1 MFSLGEIAIVI
12 VERNRNSREIRKGG
26 SPMTTSLE
34 EMLKDYEIPPVA
46 KVQVLF
52 DQTRLVQVEETL
64 LERLRKKD
72 LPIRKG
78 QRIAITGGS
87 RGIADYVSLMKASV
101 AYIKEKGAIPFIVPA
116 MGSHGGA
123 TAEGQVEVLRNL
135 GITEESVGAPI
146 ISSMDVVEVARTE
159 LDLPVYIDKNAY
171 EADGILLLNR
181 VKTHTSIYG
190 KYQSGLVK
198 MLAIGLAKH
207 VGAAMTHSLGT
218 DYLNDNMAR
227 VGLTALRHV
236 KVVGGIA
243 AIENGYDQLA
253 DVYVLRKEEIETEEP
268 KILERAKDMVPR
280 IPFDHMD
287 VLICRKLGKEISGTG
302 MDPAIVGRPI
312 NNRPNVGPD
321 VTELGILRLTD
332 KSEGNANGMGMG
344 DFISR
349 KLRSAV
355 NEKMTVV
362 NALTGM
368 KPFTARIPPTMDT
381 DKLVFQ
387 ACIKAAGRIAPDQLK
402 LCIINS
408 TGDLQSLWATRPLV
422 EELDP
427 ARGKQEG
434 EFQPVSFD
442 DEGNLVL

>member
-1 MFSLGEIAIVI
+1 
-12 VERNRNSREIRKGG
+12 
-26 SPMTTSLE
+26 MTTSLE

-52 DQTRLVQVEETL
+52 DRTRLEQVEETL
-64 LERLRKKD
+64 LERLQEKD

-87 RGIADYVSLMKASV
+87 RGIADYVNLMKAAV
-101 AYIKEKGAIPFIVPA
+101 AYIKGKGAIPFIVPA

-268 KILERAKDMVPR
+268 KILVRAKNMVPR

-408 TGDLQSLWATRPLV
+408 TGDLQSLWATQPLV
-422 EELDP
+422 KELDP
-427 ARGKQEG
+427 VRGRQIG
-434 EFQPVSFD
+434 EFQSVAFD

>member
-1 MFSLGEIAIVI
+1 
-12 VERNRNSREIRKGG
+12 
-26 SPMTTSLE
+26 MTTSLE

-52 DQTRLVQVEETL
+52 DRTRLEQVEETL
-64 LERLRKKD
+64 LERLQAKD

-87 RGIADYVSLMKASV
+87 RGIADYVNLMKAAV
-101 AYIKEKGAIPFIVPA
+101 AYIKGKGAIPFIVPA

-268 KILERAKDMVPR
+268 KILVRAKNMVPR

-422 EELDP
+422 KELDP
-427 ARGKQEG
+427 VRGRQIG
-434 EFQPVSFD
+434 EFQPVAFD
-442 DEGNLVL
+442 GEGNLVL

>member
-1 MFSLGEIAIVI
+1 
-12 VERNRNSREIRKGG
+12 
-26 SPMTTSLE
+26 MTTSLE

-52 DQTRLVQVEETL
+52 DRTRLERVEETL

-87 RGIADYVSLMKASV
+87 RGIADYVSLMRAAV

-159 LDLPVYIDKNAY
+159 LDLPVYIDKNAF

-253 DVYVLRKEEIETEEP
+253 DVYVLRKEEIEAEEP
-268 KILERAKDMVPR
+268 KILERAKAMVPR

-344 DFISR
+344 DFISQ

-387 ACIKAAGRIAPDQLK
+387 ACIKAAGRIAPDKLK

-408 TGDLQSLWATRPLV
+408 TGDLQTLWATRALV

-427 ARGKQEG
+427 AKGKRVG
-434 EFQPVSFD
+434 EYQAVPFD
-442 DEGNLVL
+442 AEGNLVL

>member
-1 MFSLGEIAIVI
+1 
-12 VERNRNSREIRKGG
+12 
-26 SPMTTSLE
+26 MTTSLE

-52 DQTRLVQVEETL
+52 DRTRLEQVEETL
-64 LERLRKKD
+64 LERLQEKD

-87 RGIADYVSLMKASV
+87 RGIADYVNLMKAAV
-101 AYIKEKGAIPFIVPA
+101 AYIKGKGAIPFIVPA

-268 KILERAKDMVPR
+268 KILVRAKNMVPR

-387 ACIKAAGRIAPDQLK
+387 ACIKAAGRIAPDQRK
-402 LCIINS
+402 LCIISS
-408 TGDLQSLWATRPLV
+408 TGDLQSLWATQPLV
-422 EELDP
+422 KELDP
-427 ARGKQEG
+427 VRGRQIG
-434 EFQPVSFD
+434 EFQPVAFD
-442 DEGNLVL
+442 DAGNLVL

>member
-1 MFSLGEIAIVI
+1 
-12 VERNRNSREIRKGG
+12 
-26 SPMTTSLE
+26 MTTSLE
-34 EMLKDYEIPPVA
+34 EMLKNYEIPPVA

-52 DQTRLVQVEETL
+52 DRTRLERVEEAL

-72 LPIRKG
+72 LPIQKG

-87 RGIADYVSLMKASV
+87 RGIADYVSLMRAAV

-171 EADGILLLNR
+171 RADGILLLNR

-207 VGAAMTHSLGT
+207 IGAAMTHSLGT

-227 VGLTALRHV
+227 VGLTALKHV

-253 DVYVLRKEEIETEEP
+253 DVYVLRKEEIEAEEP
-268 KILERAKDMVPR
+268 KILERAKAMVPR

-321 VTELGILRLTD
+321 VTELGILRLSD

-344 DFISR
+344 DFISQ

-408 TGDLQSLWATRPLV
+408 TGDLQTLWATRALV

-427 ARGKQEG
+427 AKGKR
-434 EFQPVSFD
+434 VSEYQTVPFD
-442 DEGNLVL
+442 EEGNLVLE

>member
-1 MFSLGEIAIVI
+1 
-12 VERNRNSREIRKGG
+12 
-26 SPMTTSLE
+26 MTTSLE

-52 DQTRLVQVEETL
+52 DRTRLEQVEETL
-64 LERLRKKD
+64 LERLQEKD

-87 RGIADYVSLMKASV
+87 RGIADYVNLMKAAV
-101 AYIKEKGAIPFIVPA
+101 AYIKGKGAIPFIVPA

-171 EADGILLLNR
+171 EADGILLFNR

-268 KILERAKDMVPR
+268 KILVRAKNMVPR

-349 KLRSAV
+349 KLRSAI

-422 EELDP
+422 KELDP
-427 ARGKQEG
+427 VRGRQIG
-434 EFQPVSFD
+434 EFQPVAFD
-442 DEGNLVL
+442 GEGNLVL

>member
-1 MFSLGEIAIVI
+1 
-12 VERNRNSREIRKGG
+12 
-26 SPMTTSLE
+26 MTTSLE
-34 EMLKDYEIPPVA
+34 EMLKNYEIPPVA

-52 DQTRLVQVEETL
+52 DRTRLERVEETL

-72 LPIRKG
+72 LPIQKG

-87 RGIADYVSLMKASV
+87 RGIADYVSLMRAAV

-171 EADGILLLNR
+171 GADGILLLNR

-207 VGAAMTHSLGT
+207 IGAAMTHSLGT

-227 VGLTALRHV
+227 VGLTALKHV

-253 DVYVLRKEEIETEEP
+253 DVYVLRKEEIEAEEP
-268 KILERAKDMVPR
+268 KILERAKAMVPR
-280 IPFDHMD
+280 IPFGHMD

-321 VTELGILRLTD
+321 VKELGILRLSD

-344 DFISR
+344 DFISQ

-408 TGDLQSLWATRPLV
+408 TGDLQTLWATRALV

-427 ARGKQEG
+427 AKGKR
-434 EFQPVSFD
+434 VSEYQAVPFD
-442 DEGNLVL
+442 EEGNLVLE

>member
-1 MFSLGEIAIVI
+1 
-12 VERNRNSREIRKGG
+12 
-26 SPMTTSLE
+26 MTTSLE

-52 DQTRLVQVEETL
+52 DRTRLEQVEETL
-64 LERLRKKD
+64 LERLQAKD

-87 RGIADYVSLMKASV
+87 RGIADYVNLMKAAV
-101 AYIKEKGAIPFIVPA
+101 AYIKGKGAIPFIVPA

-253 DVYVLRKEEIETEEP
+253 DVYVLHKEEIETEEP
-268 KILERAKDMVPR
+268 KILVRAKNMVPR

-422 EELDP
+422 KELDP
-427 ARGKQEG
+427 GRGRQIG
-434 EFQPVSFD
+434 EFQPVAFD
-442 DEGNLVL
+442 GEGNLVL

>member
-1 MFSLGEIAIVI
+1 MVYWTCCGIGILQE
-12 VERNRNSREIRKGG
+12 GG
-26 SPMTTSLE
+26 TVMSSLE
-34 EMLKDYEIPPVA
+34 DMLKGYEIPEVV
-46 KVQVLF
+46 KIRTIF
-52 DQTRLVQVEETL
+52 DRTRLEKPEETL
-64 LERLRKKD
+64 LERLREKD
-72 LPIRKG
+72 LPVLPG

-87 RGIADYVSLMKASV
+87 RGIADYVALMRAAV
-101 AYIKEKGAIPFIVPA
+101 RYLKEKGAVPFIVPA

-135 GITEESVGAPI
+135 GITEDSVGAPI
-146 ISSMDVVEVARTE
+146 ISSMEVVEIARTE
-159 LDLPVYIDKNAY
+159 LDLPVYLDKNAW

-190 KYQSGLVK
+190 RYQSGLVK

-207 VGAAMTHSLGT
+207 MGAAMTHSLGT

-227 VGLTALRHV
+227 VGLTALDHA

-253 DVYVLRKEEIETEEP
+253 DVYVLKKEEIREEEP
-268 KILERAKDMVPR
+268 KILERAKTMVPR
-280 IPFDHMD
+280 IPFAHMD

-302 MDPAIVGRPI
+302 MDPAVVGRPI

-321 VTELGILRLTD
+321 VTELGILSLTA
-332 KSEGNANGMGMG
+332 KSEGNGNGIGMG

-349 KLRSAV
+349 RLRDAV
-355 NEKMTVV
+355 DEKMTVV

-381 DKLVFQ
+381 DELVFK
-387 ACIKAAGRIAPDQLK
+387 ACIKAAGRIAPEDLK

-408 TGDLQSLWATRPLV
+408 SGDLRHIWSTRALA
-422 EELDP
+422 ESLDP
-427 ARGKQEG
+427 RKG
-434 EFQPVSFD
+434 ELAGAYQKVPFD
-442 DEGNLVL
+442 ASGTLMLEE

>member
-1 MFSLGEIAIVI
+1 
-12 VERNRNSREIRKGG
+12 
-26 SPMTTSLE
+26 MTTSLE

-52 DQTRLVQVEETL
+52 DRTRLEQVEETL
-64 LERLRKKD
+64 LERLQEKD

-87 RGIADYVSLMKASV
+87 RGIADYVNLMKAAV
-101 AYIKEKGAIPFIVPA
+101 AYIKGKGAIPFIVPA

-268 KILERAKDMVPR
+268 KILVRAKNMVPR

-408 TGDLQSLWATRPLV
+408 TGDLQSLWATQPLV
-422 EELDP
+422 KELDP
-427 ARGKQEG
+427 VRGRQIG
-434 EFQPVSFD
+434 EFQPVAFD
-442 DEGNLVL
+442 DAGNLVL

>member
-1 MFSLGEIAIVI
+1 
-12 VERNRNSREIRKGG
+12 
-26 SPMTTSLE
+26 MTTSLE
-34 EMLKDYEIPPVA
+34 EMLKNYEIPPVA

-52 DQTRLVQVEETL
+52 DRTRLERVEETL

-72 LPIRKG
+72 LPIQKG

-87 RGIADYVSLMKASV
+87 RGIADYVSLMRAAV

-171 EADGILLLNR
+171 GADGILLLNR

-207 VGAAMTHSLGT
+207 IGAAMTHSLGT

-227 VGLTALRHV
+227 VGLTALKHV

-253 DVYVLRKEEIETEEP
+253 DVYVLRKEEIEAEEP
-268 KILERAKDMVPR
+268 KILERAKAMVPR

-321 VTELGILRLTD
+321 VTELGILRLSD

-344 DFISR
+344 DFISQ

-408 TGDLQSLWATRPLV
+408 TGDLQTLWATRALV

-427 ARGKQEG
+427 AKGKR
-434 EFQPVSFD
+434 VSEYQTVPFD
-442 DEGNLVL
+442 EEGNLVLG

>member
-1 MFSLGEIAIVI
+1 
-12 VERNRNSREIRKGG
+12 
-26 SPMTTSLE
+26 MTTSLE
-34 EMLKDYEIPPVA
+34 EMLKNYEIPPVA

-52 DQTRLVQVEETL
+52 DRTRLERVEETL

-72 LPIRKG
+72 LPIQKG

-87 RGIADYVSLMKASV
+87 RGIADYVSLMRAAV

-146 ISSMDVVEVARTE
+146 ISSMEVVEVARTE

-171 EADGILLLNR
+171 GADGILLLNR

-207 VGAAMTHSLGT
+207 IGAAMTHSLGT

-227 VGLTALRHV
+227 VGLTALKHV

-253 DVYVLRKEEIETEEP
+253 DVYVLRKEEIEAEEP
-268 KILERAKDMVPR
+268 KILERAKAMVPR
-280 IPFDHMD
+280 IPFNHMD

-321 VTELGILRLTD
+321 VTELGILRLSD

-344 DFISR
+344 DFISQ

-408 TGDLQSLWATRPLV
+408 TGDLQTLWATRALV

-427 ARGKQEG
+427 AKGKR
-434 EFQPVSFD
+434 VSEYQTVPFD
-442 DEGNLVL
+442 EEGNLVLE

>member
-1 MFSLGEIAIVI
+1 
-12 VERNRNSREIRKGG
+12 
-26 SPMTTSLE
+26 MTTSLE

-52 DQTRLVQVEETL
+52 DRTRLERVEETL

-87 RGIADYVSLMKASV
+87 RGIADYVSLMKAAV
-101 AYIKEKGAIPFIVPA
+101 AYIKEKGASPFIVPA

-159 LDLPVYIDKNAY
+159 LDLPVYIDKNAF

-181 VKTHTSIYG
+181 VKTHTSIYR

-253 DVYVLRKEEIETEEP
+253 DVYVLRREEIEKEEP
-268 KILERAKDMVPR
+268 KILERAKAMVPR

-344 DFISR
+344 DFISQ

-387 ACIKAAGRIAPDQLK
+387 ACIKAAGRIAPDKLK

-408 TGDLQSLWATRPLV
+408 TGDLQTLWATRALA
-422 EELDP
+422 EALDP
-427 ARGKQEG
+427 AKGKRVG
-434 EFQPVSFD
+434 EYRAVPFD
-442 DEGNLVL
+442 AEGNLVL

>member
-1 MFSLGEIAIVI
+1 
-12 VERNRNSREIRKGG
+12 
-26 SPMTTSLE
+26 MTTSLE

-52 DQTRLVQVEETL
+52 DRTRLERVEETL

-87 RGIADYVSLMKASV
+87 RGIADYVSLMRAAV

-146 ISSMDVVEVARTE
+146 LSSMDVVEVARTE
-159 LDLPVYIDKNAY
+159 LDLPVYIDKNAF

-253 DVYVLRKEEIETEEP
+253 DVYVLRKEEIEAEEP
-268 KILERAKDMVPR
+268 KILERAKAMVPR

-344 DFISR
+344 DFISQ

-387 ACIKAAGRIAPDQLK
+387 ACIKAAGRIEPEKLK

-408 TGDLQSLWATRPLV
+408 TGDLQTLWATRALV
-422 EELDP
+422 EALDP
-427 ARGKQEG
+427 AKGKRMG
-434 EFQPVSFD
+434 EYQAVPFD
-442 DEGNLVL
+442 AEGNLVL